1 MDGLNLQPVLEGL
14 ISILLT
20 IITYYLNGISQEMKQ
35 FKKDYADL
43 TKVCNWLVTEQLA
56 MRTTLD
62 GLTKPKKRLAVKPD

>member
-43 TKVCNWLVTEQLA
+43 TKVCNWLVAEQLA
-56 MRTTLD
+56 MRKTLD
-62 GLTKPKKRLAVKPD
+62 GLTTPKTRPTLKPD